1 MSSST
6 KRRIARFGIFE
17 VDLDNRGLTKSGYR
31 IRLQD
36 QPFQVLALLLERQG
50 SVVTRDELKEKL
62 WASDTFVAFDD
73 GLNTA
78 IKKLRTALN
87 DVADNPRFV
96 ETVPR
101 VGYRFIAPVTIAV
114 TMDAAL
120 KPTGP
125 SDADTVSIPVPGNV
139 PGQADRATSALSPV
153 GVAAD
158 APRKSVHAFRWAIAI
173 AVVLLVTALALKIGT
188 KPNSAAGTHREFQA
202 IAVLPLE
209 NMSSDPAQEYIADG
223 MTDEIITDLA
233 KLAGPKV
240 ISRTSAMQY
249 KGTHKSIPVIA
260 RELNVDTLV
269 EGSVERSGDR
279 MRVRVQLIEAST
291 DRHLWAETYDRQLSD
306 VLRLE
311 ADVAQDIA
319 QQIQLRLTQ
328 QQQHDLASRQP
339 LNPQAFQDYLQ
350 GRHYWAMRT
359 DESLTTAMGYFNRA
373 IQEDPRD
380 ARSYA
385 GLAHCYI
392 VLPMLTQARQA
403 ETQQKAR
410 EAAQKALSLDDS
422 LPDAHLAI
430 AELEFYQDWNF
441 TGAEKEFRRTLELN
455 PNYATAHQWYGEFLS
470 VLGRHPEAIAQVEA
484 ALALDPLSAIVHHQA
499 GQSFQQARQYDR
511 AIEEY
516 QRALKLN
523 PNLYVSYEAMYWAYR
538 RQGRFEEA
546 IQAMQGAAPYWHPDQ
561 GMSTLIAQLV
571 PAYAKG
577 AREGFLRQSVEM
589 HRHFRDA
596 PVYLARDYADLGDRE
611 RSLQELERAFRNGDE
626 IVLWIP
632 IDSEFDPLKAEPRFK
647 SLIRRIESH
656 QSGSQVGE

>member
-1 MSSST
+1 MRSST

-17 VDLDNRGLTKSGYR
+17 VDLENRGLTKSGFR

-50 SVVTRDELKEKL
+50 LVVSRDELKDRL

-87 DVADNPRFV
+87 DSADNPRFV

-101 VGYRFIAPVTIAV
+101 MGYRFIAPVTI
-114 TMDAAL
+114 TDEMDAVPNPA
-120 KPTGP
+120 TP
-125 SDADTVSIPVPGNV
+125 SGAEHSTVPLIGSVN
-139 PGQADRATSALSPV
+139 GQADGATPALPSAAV
-153 GVAAD
+153 QGD
-158 APRKSVHAFRWAIAI
+158 PRKSAHPFRWAIAVAI
-173 AVVLLVTALALKIGT
+173 LSVVTVLAFKIGT
-188 KPNSAAGTHREFQA
+188 KPNSAAGTHADFQA
-202 IAVLPLE
+202 IAVLPLQ
-209 NMSSDPAQEYIADG
+209 NMSSDPAQEYVADG

-279 MRVRVQLIEAST
+279 MRVRVQLIQAST
-291 DRHLWAETYDRQLSD
+291 DHHLWAESYDRQLSD

-319 QQIQLRLTQ
+319 QQIQLHLTQ
-328 QQQHDLASRQP
+328 QQQRDLASRQP

-359 DESLTTAMGYFNRA
+359 DESLTTAMEYFNRA

-392 VLPMLTQARQA
+392 VLPMLTQARQI

-410 EAAQKALSLDDS
+410 DVARKALSLDDS
-422 LPDAHLAI
+422 LPEAHLAI
-430 AELEFYQDWNF
+430 AELEFYQNWNF

-511 AIEEY
+511 AIQEY
-516 QRALKLN
+516 ERALKLN
-523 PNLYVSYEAMYWAYR
+523 PDLYVSYEALYWAYR
-538 RQGRFEEA
+538 RQGKFEAA
-546 IQAMQGAAPYWHPDQ
+546 IQAMQGASPYWRPDQ
-561 GMSTLIAQLV
+561 GMSALIAQLA

-577 AREGFLRQSVEM
+577 GKEGFLRQSVEM
-589 HRHFRDA
+589 HKRFRDA
-596 PVYLARDYADLGDRE
+596 AVYQARDYADLGDRE
-611 RSLQELERAFRNGDE
+611 HALQELERAIKNRDE

-632 IDSEFDPLKAEPRFK
+632 IDTEFDPLRAEPRFK
-647 SLIRRIESH
+647 NLISYIQSH
-656 QSGSQVGE
+656 KS

>member
-1 MSSST
+1 MRPST

-17 VDLDNRGLTKSGYR
+17 VDLDNRGLTKSGFR

-78 IKKLRTALN
+78 IKKLRTALS
-87 DVADNPRFV
+87 DAADNPRFV

-101 VGYRFIAPVTIAV
+101 VGYRFIAPVTI
-114 TMDAAL
+114 TDEMDAVPNPAPPSGAEHSPTPL
-120 KPTGP
+120 VGSGQAGGAKPTPTPAGTGP
-125 SDADTVSIPVPGNV
+125 
-139 PGQADRATSALSPV
+139 
-153 GVAAD
+153 D
-158 APRKSVHAFRWAIAI
+158 APRKSAHAFRWGLAIAI
-173 AVVLLVTALALKIGT
+173 LVLVTALAFEIGT
-188 KPNSAAGTHREFQA
+188 KPNSATGSHGGFHA

-209 NMSSDPAQEYIADG
+209 NISSDPAQEYIADG

-249 KGTHKSIPVIA
+249 KGSHKSIPVIA
-260 RELNVDTLV
+260 RELNVDALV

-291 DRHLWAETYDRQLSD
+291 DHHLWAETYDRQLSD

-328 QQQHDLASRQP
+328 QQQHDLASRQS

-359 DESLTTAMGYFNRA
+359 DESLNTAMDYFNRA

-392 VLPMLTQARQA
+392 VLPMLTQARQV

-422 LPDAHLAI
+422 LPEAHLAI

-441 TGAEKEFRRTLELN
+441 TGAEKEFRRTLALN

-470 VLGRHPEAIAQVEA
+470 VLGRHPEAIAQVES

-511 AIEEY
+511 AIQEY
-516 QRALKLN
+516 QRAVKLN
-523 PNLYVSYEAMYWAYR
+523 PDLYVSYEAMYWAYR
-538 RQGRFEEA
+538 RQGKFEAA
-546 IQAMQGAAPYWHPDQ
+546 IQAMQGASPYWRPDQ
-561 GMSTLIAQLV
+561 GMAGPIAQLA

-577 AREGFLRQSVEM
+577 GKEGFLRQSVEM
-589 HRHFRDA
+589 HKHFRDA
-596 PVYLARDYADLGDRE
+596 AVYLARDYADLGDKE
-611 RSLQELERAFRNGDE
+611 HALQELERAFKNGDE

-632 IDSEFDPLKAEPRFK
+632 IDAEFDPLRGEPRFK
-647 SLIRRIESH
+647 SLISKIEPHES
-656 QSGSQVGE
+656 